1 MCDLSGLCVF
11 YVFSA
16 DKLPVFSWSRAQFQ
30 VDFVAI
36 AARLLFE
43 VNYEFMNGS
52 SHFQPCL
59 NLYISKYILLRE
71 EVREKKISFSFT

>member
-1 MCDLSGLCVF
+1 M
-11 YVFSA
+11 
-16 DKLPVFSWSRAQFQ
+16 
-30 VDFVAI
+30 DFVAI

-59 NLYISKYILLRE
+59 NLHISKYILLRE
-71 EVREKKISFSFT
+71 EVREKKSHLVLPSLARSFSAQDLLWKIPWQGFM